1 MKRSRSIL
9 NEEDNNEFD
18 SEDDDPTPIKQ
29 YRRRDV
35 AKIICYRHY
44 DIEDLVNYKREMV
57 TLFYPFRNEV
67 VDILDRLKFSEIFE
81 REQEQ
86 ILKKKKSMN
95 VTLRYMF

>member
-1 MKRSRSIL
+1 M
-9 NEEDNNEFD
+9 
-18 SEDDDPTPIKQ
+18 
-29 YRRRDV
+29 
-35 AKIICYRHY
+35 AKIIRYRHY

-86 ILKKKKSMN
+86 IQ
-95 VTLRYMF
+95 